1 MCLLGDIERKKKEVI
16 KRKEDVHAAK
26 DHLKDLLPILASVW
40 ENKKVVVNVDSLMIY
55 FYFND
60 VYVNFIN
67 KIQVLLI
74 LVPTIYI
81 FTCLQ

>member
-1 MCLLGDIERKKKEVI
+1 MCLLGDIERKKKEVL

-26 DHLKDLLPILASVW
+26 DHLKGLLPILASVW
-40 ENKKVVVNVDSLMIY
+40 ENKKVVVNVDNLMIY

-67 KIQVLLI
+67 KKK
-74 LVPTIYI
+74 YKY
-81 FTCLQ
+81 F